1 MEYRIVKNWL
11 VFLTASLLALFVSGC
26 GSSRYTSENTG
37 VGISMSSGEI
47 DLSEMLDV
55 SKLPALVQ
63 SAWEE
68 GLQTKQTKEE
78 LQKIV
83 LQKISEKVQAI
94 STVDLNA
101 DGNSDPVLV
110 IPDGDEEQMTY
121 SFRVPDPKD
130 VLEYPPLSDAKAWQE
145 ISENKSVELA
155 SVSVIP
161 RAVNGKVEK
170 MDVEARPSSGF
181 YLNQPYYTSSF
192 TSNLLTYMIVRDLF
206 FRPMWFGPSYYGWY
220 GSHYRPMSTS
230 HVAST
235 RTVTNYSSGSSSWNR
250 AKTDSGKIPSTS
262 KGSELA
268 SQKSFSAA
276 KDMRAKAPASGGFG
290 NKSAQTASGSRA
302 PASGG
307 FGRSSSSSSS
317 SRGWFSSKS
326 SGGGFRGGK

>member
-1 MEYRIVKNWL
+1 
-11 VFLTASLLALFVSGC
+11 
-26 GSSRYTSENTG
+26 
-37 VGISMSSGEI
+37 MSSGEI

-63 SAWEE
+63 AAWEE
-68 GLQTKQTKEE
+68 GLATKKTKEE

-83 LQKISEKVQAI
+83 VQKISEKVQAI

-101 DGNSDPVLV
+101 DGNADPVLV

-130 VLEYPPLSDAKAWQE
+130 VTEYPPLSDSKAWQD
-145 ISENKSVELA
+145 ISESKSVELA

-161 RAVNGKVEK
+161 RAINGKVEK

-181 YLNQPYYTSSF
+181 YPNQPYYTSSF
-192 TSNLLTYMIVRDLF
+192 TSNLLTYMIVRDMF
-206 FRPMWFGPSYYGWY
+206 FRPLWFGPSYFGWY
-220 GSHYRPMSTS
+220 GSYYRPMSVS
-230 HVAST
+230 QVAST

-250 AKTDSGKIPSTS
+250 AKTDSGKIPTAS

-268 SQKSFSAA
+268 SQKSFSTA
-276 KDMRAKAPASGGFG
+276 KDMRAKSTTSGGFG
-290 NKSAQTASGSRA
+290 RSSSSSSSSWGHKSGQTASGSRA

-317 SRGWFSSKS
+317 GSSRGWFSSKS